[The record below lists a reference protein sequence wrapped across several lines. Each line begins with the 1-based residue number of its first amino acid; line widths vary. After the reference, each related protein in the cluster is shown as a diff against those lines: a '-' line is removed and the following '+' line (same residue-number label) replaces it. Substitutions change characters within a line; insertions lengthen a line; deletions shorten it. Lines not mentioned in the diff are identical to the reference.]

1 MSATEEKATAKATQT
16 AQMHHS
22 ATNAN
27 EATENTAL
35 IDQGAQ
41 TALVADKATESIM
54 PRNVW
59 SDKVAFNQTLKMAQ
73 MLSQSALVPQN
84 YQNKP
89 QDCFIAIDIASRLGC
104 SPIYV
109 MQNLYVVKGK
119 PSWAG
124 QACMAIIMAS
134 NRFTNVRL
142 CYVGKPGTDDRG
154 CFVKATRLCDGEE
167 VQGTLVTMAMAKG
180 EGWTSNSKWRTM
192 SEQMLGYRA
201 ASFFARLHCPDALM
215 GLQTDD
221 EIIDVDSAKKSN
233 LTDILKGE

>member
-1 MSATEEKATAKATQT
+1 MSTAPEGVVSAAQS
-16 AQMHHS
+16 AQMPLS
-22 ATNAN
+22 GTNAN

-35 IDQGAQ
+35 AEQGAQ
-41 TALVADKATESIM
+41 GNLVAEKPTETIM
-54 PRNVW
+54 PTNVW
-59 SDKVAFNQTLKMAQ
+59 ANKDAFNQTLRMAQ
-73 MLSQSALVPQN
+73 MLSQSSLVPQN
-84 YQNKP
+84 YQGKP

-134 NRFTNVRL
+134 NRFANVRL
-142 CYVGKPGTDDRG
+142 CYVGKAGTDDRG

-180 EGWTSNSKWRTM
+180 EGWTANSKWRTM

-221 EIIDVDSAKKSN
+221 EIVDVDSAKKSN

>member
-16 AQMHHS
+16 AQMPRD
-22 ATNAN
+22 
-27 EATENTAL
+27 EAQTVSEDNNTAL
-35 IDQGAQ
+35 IEQGAQ

-134 NRFTNVRL
+134 NRFANVRL
-142 CYVGKPGTDDRG
+142 CYVGKPGSDDRG
-154 CFVKATRLCDGEE
+154 CYVKATRLCDGEE
-167 VQGTLVTMAMAKG
+167 VTGTVVTMEMAKA
-180 EGWTSNSKWRTM
+180 EGWTSNSKWRNM
-192 SEQMLGYRA
+192 GEQMLGYRA

-221 EIIDVDSAKKSN
+221 EIVDVDSAKRSN
-233 LTDILKGE
+233 LTDILK

>member
-1 MSATEEKATAKATQT
+1 MSETDQKVVQT
-16 AQMHHS
+16 AQTEQNAPQES
-22 ATNAN
+22 QTEQQTND
-27 EATENTAL
+27 TAL
-35 IDQGAQ
+35 VEQGAQ
-41 TALVADKATESIM
+41 TAQIAEKPTETIM
-54 PRNVW
+54 PTNVW
-59 SDKVAFNQTLKMAQ
+59 QSRDAFNQTLRMAQ
-73 MLSQSALVPQN
+73 MLSQSSLVPQN
-84 YQNKP
+84 YQGKP

-142 CYVGKPGTDDRG
+142 CYVGKPGQDDRG
-154 CFVKATRLCDGEE
+154 CYIKATRLCDGEE
-167 VQGTLVTMAMAKG
+167 VTGTVVTLGMAKA
-180 EGWTSNSKWRTM
+180 EGWTSNSKWRNM

-221 EIIDVDSAKKSN
+221 EIVDVDASKKST
-233 LTDILKGE
+233 LTDILK